1 MDAFIYM
8 RKQEREI
15 LRRIS
20 IDRNLNTI
28 LQRMVRDDYGFSG
41 DKILRKRVC
50 RQNIPDI
57 ILLIQ
62 ENQRCL
68 K

>member
-28 LQRMVRDDYGFSG
+28 LQRMVRDDEGFSE
-41 DKILRKRVC
+41 DV
-50 RQNIPDI
+50 IPR
-57 ILLIQ
+57 
-62 ENQRCL
+62 N